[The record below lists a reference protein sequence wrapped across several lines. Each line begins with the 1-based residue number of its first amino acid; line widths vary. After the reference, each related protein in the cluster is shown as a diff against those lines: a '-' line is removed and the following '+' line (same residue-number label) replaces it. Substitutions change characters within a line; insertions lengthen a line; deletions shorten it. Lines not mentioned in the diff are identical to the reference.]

1 VRVNDAVTVLSVLHD
16 LTGPDPEHRVAAA
29 TRVTDLV
36 QSLRP
41 EEVLAM
47 ASVLVMARLAEHEP
61 EPQEAQLYAI
71 LELDTWHRPLPQ
83 VALARLWEIDPTTI
97 GGTQATYLMELL
109 TGKSR
114 FGEQVQEAAQ

>member
-1 VRVNDAVTVLSVLHD
+1 VNDAVTALSVLHG
-16 LTGPDPEHRVAAA
+16 LTGPDPEHRAAA
-29 TRVTDLV
+29 AARLTDLV

-47 ASVLVMARLAEHEP
+47 ASVLVMARLAEREP

-83 VALARLWEIDPTTI
+83 VALSRLWEIDPTTV

-109 TGKSR
+109 TGKGR
-114 FGEQVQEAAQ
+114 FTEQEQEAAQ

>member
-1 VRVNDAVTVLSVLHD
+1 VNDVVTPLSVLHE
-16 LTGPDPEHRVAAA
+16 LTGPDPSGRVAAA

-47 ASVLVMARLAEHEP
+47 ASVLVMARLAEREP

-71 LELDTWHRPLPQ
+71 LELDTWHRPLPA
-83 VALARLWEIDPTTI
+83 VALSRLWEIDPTTI

-109 TGKSR
+109 TGRSR
-114 FGEQVQEAAQ
+114 FSEPEQETAQ